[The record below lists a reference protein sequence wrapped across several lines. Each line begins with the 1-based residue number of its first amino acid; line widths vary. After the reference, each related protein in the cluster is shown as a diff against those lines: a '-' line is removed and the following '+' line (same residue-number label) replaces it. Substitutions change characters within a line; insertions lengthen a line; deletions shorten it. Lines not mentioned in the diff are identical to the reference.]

1 MRTKSLLITL
11 LLVTAVA
18 LSACGPSSVSYSGAP
33 PARTLNVNGVGE
45 VSLTPD
51 IAYIYIGVH
60 TEAATADEAV
70 RDNNTQTTT
79 VIEALKD
86 AGIDPKDIR
95 TSNFSIWPMDKYDP
109 LTGTPTGE
117 KSYSVDNTV
126 YVTVRDLAELGTI
139 LDDVIAAGANTVNS
153 IQFDVD
159 DKTEALKQAREA
171 AVQNARQQ
179 AEELAGYAGVDLGEI
194 QNISFY
200 DSFPSPILD
209 AYGKGG
215 GGVAAEAAVP
225 IQPGEMTLQVT
236 VNITYEIK

>member
-1 MRTKSLLITL
+1 MRKQSLIFSVVL
-11 LLVTAVA
+11 LAALV
-18 LSACGPSSVSYSGAP
+18 LSACGPASVSYNGAP
-33 PARTLNVNGVGE
+33 PARTLNVNGVGQ

-60 TEAATADEAV
+60 TEAPTADQAV
-70 RDNNTQTTT
+70 LENNTQTAT
-79 VIEALKD
+79 VIQALKD
-86 AGIDPKDIR
+86 AGIEAKDIR
-95 TSNFSIWPMDKYDP
+95 TSNFAIWPMDKYDP

-139 LDDVIAAGANTVNS
+139 LDDVIAAGANTINS

-171 AVQNARQQ
+171 AVKNAREQ
-179 AEELAGYAGVDLGEI
+179 AEELAGYAGVDLGAI

-200 DSFPSPILD
+200 DSIPMPILD

-215 GGVAAEAAVP
+215 GGVAAEASVP